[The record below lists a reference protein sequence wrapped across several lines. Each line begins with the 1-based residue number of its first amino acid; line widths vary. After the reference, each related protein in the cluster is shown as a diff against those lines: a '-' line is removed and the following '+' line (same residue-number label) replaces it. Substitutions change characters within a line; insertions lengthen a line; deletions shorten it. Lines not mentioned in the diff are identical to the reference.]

1 MPTNLVARPRTAQP
15 NEKTRGW
22 LDAYWA
28 YLLDPYEHI
37 GTKLLPLAAL
47 GLIPLSFVDDLLLPF
62 VGVMDDIP
70 TALLVLFAIFRTW
83 QKVRAYRK

>member
-1 MPTNLVARPRTAQP
+1 MSTNLVARPRTARP
-15 NEKTRGW
+15 DGKTRGW
-22 LDAYWA
+22 FDAYRA
-28 YLLDPYEHI
+28 YLMNPHERI

-47 GLIPLSFVDDLLLPF
+47 GLIPLSIVDDLLLPF

-83 QKVRAYRK
+83 QKVRAYRE